1 MDVHS
6 DNEKKL
12 MAALKN
18 TPGAPKRITRGVY
31 GMVLREYYV
40 LLIRELIAL
49 YFETYNKDY
58 LTTLHLILQMFD
70 VRPDKHRLRRR
81 VTYDSIELENIILQ
95 TIYED
100 ITPAEFAR
108 RIVVELPKH
117 KEDKR
122 VEHSK
127 NYYKQQKKSY

>member
-1 MDVHS
+1 MDAHS

-18 TPGAPKRITRGVY
+18 TPGAPKRIGRSVY
-31 GMVLREYYV
+31 GMTLREYYI
-40 LLIRELIAL
+40 LLIKELIAL
-49 YFETYNKDY
+49 YLETYNEDY
-58 LTTLHLILQMFD
+58 LITLRLILQMFD
-70 VRPDKHRLRRR
+70 VRPDKHKLRRR
-81 VTYDSIELENIILQ
+81 ITYDSIELENIILQ

-108 RIVVELPKH
+108 RIVMELPRH
-117 KEDKR
+117 KESKR
-122 VEHSK
+122 LEHSK